1 MNFLIENLNQEL
13 SIFILSM
20 MPISELRGAIPLGI
34 GMGMPAW
41 KVYTIAVIG
50 NILPVPILLKIFR
63 PVISYIART
72 RYLRKFS
79 GYVVRK
85 IDKGSEKIVKYELLG
100 LLILV
105 AIPLPTTGAW
115 TGCGVASFLKL
126 DYMKSFI
133 YISLG
138 VMVAGLIVL
147 LLSFVGFSVVPS

>member
-41 KVYTIAVIG
+41 KVYIIAVIG

>member
-1 MNFLIENLNQEL
+1 MNILIENLNQEL

-41 KVYTIAVIG
+41 KVYIIAVIG

-126 DYMKSFI
+126 DYMKSFF

-138 VMVAGLIVL
+138 VMLAGLIVL

>member
-1 MNFLIENLNQEL
+1 MNVLIENLNQEL

-41 KVYTIAVIG
+41 KVYIIAVLG

-63 PVISYIART
+63 PAISYIART

-100 LLILV
+100 LLLLV